1 MPFHPLPLVRWRN
14 AQDGHLGT
22 EQQVQ
27 EEVSLRLAV
36 DRPPH
41 LAEQQVEL
49 ETQGRTGGGELA
61 AVVGLGSRAG
71 HHHVGAPGHRIAQQE
86 LEHPGLVTTEGE
98 PGEVL
103 ALQEQPNVQVFAHPL
118 QFIKRRRQF
127 RQLDP
132 RQLTGRLWQL
142 GDRIKAGALIARL
155 EDEEYVNSVQ
165 METNKLNMELMETEL
180 RKQESLYE
188 KGGVTLKELKTAG
201 INYENAKTTVTNS
214 RLQLQKTRVVAPI
227 DGVIVDLPYYTQGT
241 EIATGLTIAKIMDY
255 KTMYMDVQLPEKY
268 ITVIKP
274 GQKVKLTNYTIPEDT
289 ITGVIT
295 QLSPAINSDTR
306 TFKGTVN
313 IENNNYLLRPG
324 MFVKADIVTQRKD
337 SAIVIPKSIILSRQ
351 RGKTV
356 FVVDRG
362 VAVERIVE
370 TGLEN
375 ITEVEITRGL
385 GKNERVVTSGFET
398 LSNRSKVKIII

>member
-1 MPFHPLPLVRWRN
+1 MKKFIILFALFTSFASCRN
-14 AQDGHLGT
+14 RDQNLTADVEIPVTVDEL
-22 EQQVQ
+22 
-27 EEVSLRLAV
+27 SLRSIEEYVNTTGSAFP
-36 DRPPH
+36 RG
-41 LAEQQVEL
+41 EIEL
-49 ETQGRTGGGELA
+49 KSKIPA
-61 AVVGLGSRAG
+61 AYF
-71 HHHVGAPGHRIAQQE
+71 
-86 LEHPGLVTTEGE
+86 LEKNP
-98 PGEVL
+98 
-103 ALQEQPNVQVFAHPL
+103 Q
-118 QFIKRRRQF
+118 
-127 RQLDP
+127 
-132 RQLTGRLWQL
+132 TGRLWQL
-142 GDRIKAGALIARL
+142 GDRIKTGALIARL

-165 METNKLNMELMETEL
+165 METNQLNMELMETEL

-274 GQKVKLTNYTIPEDT
+274 GQKVKLTNYTIPGDT
-289 ITGVIT
+289 VTGVIT

-306 TFKGTVN
+306 TFRGTVN
-313 IENNNYLLRPG
+313 IENNDYLLRPG

-337 SAIVIPKSIILSRQ
+337 SVIVIPKSIILSRQ

-375 ITEVEITRGL
+375 IIEVEITRGL
-385 GKNERVVTSGFET
+385 EKNERVVTSGFET